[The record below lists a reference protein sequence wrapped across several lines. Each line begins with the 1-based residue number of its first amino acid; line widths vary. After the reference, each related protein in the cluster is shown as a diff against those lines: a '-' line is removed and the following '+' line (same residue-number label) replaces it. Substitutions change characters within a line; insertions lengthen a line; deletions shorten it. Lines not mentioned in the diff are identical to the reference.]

1 MKLDRILSDAGRGKT
16 RRRRGRGKGS
26 GAGKTCGRGHKGAGQ
41 RAGRKA
47 RYGYE
52 GGQNPA
58 LFRVP
63 KRGFNNAN
71 FRVAYQVVNVVDLG
85 LFDAGQRVDREVM
98 AKAGMVRRD
107 GGPVKILGD
116 GRLGKELTVV
126 AEAFS
131 AAAEKKILAAGGSVE
146 RPQGPAR

>member
-1 MKLDRILSDAGRGKT
+1 MKLDDILSAAGKHKG
-16 RRRRGRGKGS
+16 RRRRGRGMGS

-41 RAGRKA
+41 RAGA
-47 RYGYE
+47 GAGYGRE

-58 LFRVP
+58 LARIP

-71 FRVAYQVVNVVDLG
+71 FRTRYQVVNVADLE
-85 LFDAGQRVDREVM
+85 LFSDGDRVDYDALVKQGLIRP
-98 AKAGMVRRD
+98 D

-116 GRLGKELTVV
+116 GRVIRKLTVV

-131 AAAEKKILAAGGSVE
+131 TSAEKKITEAGGSVE
-146 RPQGPAR
+146 RPQG